1 MHSAGVFWRRWF
13 IYVHRWLG
21 IAGCLVLL
29 VWFVSGVV
37 MMYQR
42 MPRLT
47 AEERL
52 ARLPALDLSDVRI
65 PLARAAGIAG
75 VTPDRVRVGML
86 LGRPAYRFESGTRWT
101 TVFADTGQPLGA
113 LSTDQALKIVAGFVP
128 EHAGTLTYDGY
139 LERPDQWLLD
149 GGLPAL
155 LPMHRV
161 GLGDGEGTVL
171 YVSGRTGEPVM
182 KTTRTGRAWGYAGAV
197 LHWTYFTPIRERR
210 ELWRYG
216 IISAALIGC
225 AMCLSGL
232 VVGLWRFSPSKR
244 FRLKRE
250 PSHSPYA
257 GLMWWHHYAGLLF
270 GLVSFTWALSGA
282 LSLTPWDWTP
292 GTDPTATEQQI
303 VTGGPL
309 RLEAVDRGR
318 LVGAVSVLDQAFPA
332 KEIEIQQ
339 FRGRPYA
346 MAYRPPTLAD
356 AAGATNRDVRALL
369 SSQLSIERRL
379 VELDAMPTAPFA
391 RFPNGDMET
400 LARALKPEMQPYDL
414 TWLSTYD
421 SYYYDRSGARPL
433 PVLRARFDDA
443 DQTWFYLDPVS
454 GALSMHFTNV
464 SRINR
469 WLYNGLHSFDFP
481 FLYYRRPAWD
491 LVVVLLSLG
500 GIGLTVTTML
510 PAYRR
515 LRRHVAGAPRTP

>member
-1 MHSAGVFWRRWF
+1 MFWRRWL
-13 IYVHRWLG
+13 IYIHRWLG
-21 IAGCLVLL
+21 IAGCLVFL

-52 ARLPALDLSDVRI
+52 ARLPALDLSAVQVT
-65 PLARAAGIAG
+65 PARAAAIAG
-75 VTPDRVRVGML
+75 LTPDRVRVGML
-86 LGRPAYRFESGTRWT
+86 LDRPAYRFESGSQWT
-101 TVFADTGQPLGA
+101 TVFADDGQPLGR
-113 LSTDQALKIVAGFVP
+113 LSPARALKIVAAFVP
-128 EHAGTLTYDGY
+128 EHAATAWYDGY

-161 GLGDGEGTVL
+161 SLGDAEGTVL
-171 YVSGRTGEPVM
+171 YVSERTGEPVM
-182 KTTRTGRAWGYAGAV
+182 KTTAAGRAWGYAGAV
-197 LHWTYFTPIRERR
+197 LHWTYFTPLRERR

-216 IISAALIGC
+216 IIYAALTGC
-225 AMCLSGL
+225 VMCLSGL
-232 VVGLWRFSPSKR
+232 VVGIWRYSPARR

-257 GLMWWHHYAGLLF
+257 GLMWWHHYAGLIF

-282 LSLTPWDWTP
+282 LSLTPWDWAP
-292 GTDPTATEQQI
+292 GTEPTEAEQRI

-309 RLEAVDRGR
+309 RLDAVDRGR
-318 LVGAVSVLDQAFPA
+318 LVSAASALEQAFPI
-332 KEIEIQQ
+332 KEVEIQQ

-346 MAYRPPTLAD
+346 MAYRPPTLAA

-369 SSQLSIERRL
+369 SAQLAIERRL
-379 VELDAMPTAPFA
+379 VELDAPPGAPFA
-391 RFPNGDMET
+391 RFPNGDIES
-400 LARALKPEMQPYDL
+400 LARALRPDTRPSDAE
-414 TWLSTYD
+414 WLSSYD
-421 SYYYDRSGARPL
+421 SYYYDRSGAKPL
-433 PVLRARFDDA
+433 PVLRLRYDDA
-443 DQTWFYLDPVS
+443 DKTWLYLDPTS
-454 GALSMHFTNV
+454 GALSMRFTSV
-464 SRINR
+464 SRLNR

-491 LVVVLLSLG
+491 VVVVLLSFG

-510 PAYRR
+510 PAWRR
-515 LRRHVAGAPRTP
+515 LRRRLVGNPRTT